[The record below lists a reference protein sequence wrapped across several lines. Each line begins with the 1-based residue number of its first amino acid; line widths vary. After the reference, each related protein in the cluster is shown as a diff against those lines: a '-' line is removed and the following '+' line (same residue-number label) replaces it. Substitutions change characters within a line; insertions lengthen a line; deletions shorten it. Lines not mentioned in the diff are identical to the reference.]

1 MRGHQT
7 VWHGL
12 LWYILTWH
20 DKRWETGYQRTW
32 YTGCPKK
39 CPHLPLPAIWPQ
51 RQIFKICWCQIVAKR
66 LKFLWQSS
74 IFITSS
80 KSELINPLS
89 FQAQNQQ
96 YPPYNVGKMISGG
109 IRKVF
114 HTSDLTIGIFFV
126 SFLIFHMNFHINLI
140 PKPCLTKITSR
151 IARISLFPAPNCLF
165 SVMVNFSCWQII
177 LNRQNSLLPLLF
189 DQKQGIWTSQ
199 PQIRLFWNI
208 FDHSM
213 HGFHLFQA
221 IFHYEA
227 FET

>member
-39 CPHLPLPAIWPQ
+39 CPYLPLPAIWPQ
-51 RQIFKICWCQIVAKR
+51 IFKICWWQIVAKR

-89 FQAQNQQ
+89 FRAKSAVSSSQCWQNAIRQDTQSFSALWLNNLHFLVSFYFPHKFSYQLDSQAFFDEDNQQ
-96 YPPYNVGKMISGG
+96 NCTDFIVSCTELF
-109 IRKVF
+109 VF
-114 HTSDLTIGIFFV
+114 CYGNLFMPANHPEEAESPASIIIWPETGNMTFRTPNKIIFEYFWSQYAWFSSV
-126 SFLIFHMNFHINLI
+126 ASHFQLW
-140 PKPCLTKITSR
+140 
-151 IARISLFPAPNCLF
+151 SL
-165 SVMVNFSCWQII
+165 
-177 LNRQNSLLPLLF
+177 
-189 DQKQGIWTSQ
+189 
-199 PQIRLFWNI
+199 
-208 FDHSM
+208 
-213 HGFHLFQA
+213 
-221 IFHYEA
+221 
-227 FET
+227 